1 MKHVFVQVAI
11 MIMGHHVA
19 LAVIIAHHAQQDHQR
34 AQLVLPDIFKA
45 MEIAFVHTQEPMIKV
60 LPVYPVVLI
69 VHHVRQGLLPV
80 LFASQVSR

>member
-1 MKHVFVQVAI
+1 MVHVSVQLAI

-19 LAVIIAHHAQQDHQR
+19 LAVIIAHHVQQDHQR
-34 AQLVLPDIFKA
+34 AQLVLPGIFKA
-45 MEIAFVHTQEPMIKV
+45 MEIAFVLQEPMIKV